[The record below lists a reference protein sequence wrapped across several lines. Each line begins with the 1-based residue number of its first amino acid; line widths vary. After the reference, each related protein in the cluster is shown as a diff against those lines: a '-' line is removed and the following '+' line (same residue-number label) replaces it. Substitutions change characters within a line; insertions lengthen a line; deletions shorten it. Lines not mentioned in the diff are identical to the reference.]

1 MARHTLRY
9 ELALLF
15 DVLVWGINF
24 PILKVALAVMH
35 PFVVNVFRFI
45 FSLLVLWVLHLR
57 VQRRNGIR
65 FFAPLQTHGWAI
77 VGLGLLGYVIYQ
89 VAFILGVSLTT
100 AGSAALIMASAPLW
114 TALLSQFLGYDRLRW
129 LGWGG
134 LLLSLAGTVLVV
146 IYSPRALDFSHQA
159 LQGNLLMLGA
169 SVAWGAYTALSQPL
183 VRKIDPSSLTFLSLL
198 PAYPVLL
205 ILGILFFDNVN
216 WPAVGG
222 NAWAA
227 IVFSGALSTGLTLA
241 LWNQAV
247 RHVGPAHTAAFGNL
261 TPFVAL
267 IAGHVLLNE
276 PITLS
281 QVLGGALILGGLLL
295 MRWTRRLLPAA

>member
-1 MARHTLRY
+1 MTRRTLRY

-24 PILKVALAVMH
+24 PIIKVALAVMH

-45 FSLLVLWVLHLR
+45 FSLLVLWGLHLQA
-57 VQRRNGIR
+57 QRRSGTD
-65 FFAPLQTHGWAI
+65 FFAPLRTHAWAI
-77 VGLGLLGYVIYQ
+77 VSLGLLGYVIYQ

-114 TALLSQFLGYDRLRW
+114 TALMSQLLRYDRLHW
-129 LGWGG
+129 LGWMG

-146 IYSPRALDFSHQA
+146 LYSPRALDFSRQA
-159 LQGNLLMLGA
+159 LQGNLLMMGA

-205 ILGILFFDNVN
+205 ILGILFFDTVT
-216 WPAVGG
+216 WSAVDGR
-222 NAWAA
+222 AWAA
-227 IVFSGALSTGLTLA
+227 IIFSGALSTGLTLA

-267 IAGHVLLNE
+267 VAGHLLLNE
-276 PITLS
+276 PITFA
-281 QVLGGALILGGLLL
+281 QILGGVLILGGLLL
-295 MRWTRRLLPAA
+295 MRRTRRLPPAT